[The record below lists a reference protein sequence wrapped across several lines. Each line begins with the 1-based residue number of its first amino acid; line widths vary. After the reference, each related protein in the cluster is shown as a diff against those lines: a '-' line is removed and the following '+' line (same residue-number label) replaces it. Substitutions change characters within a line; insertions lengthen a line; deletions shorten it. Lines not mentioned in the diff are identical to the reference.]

1 MRRQRLGEGIRFDTA
16 EAALAGQAGLRDGR
30 GAMARRKVA
39 ASGVPIPSTSRRA
52 ISSVPGGKRGK
63 VRSRDHHRLP
73 PGTEL
78 IGLRQVDG
86 MAQREPCRGVG
97 ANPERTPSFP
107 PSRADPG

>member
-1 MRRQRLGEGIRFDTA
+1 
-16 EAALAGQAGLRDGR
+16 
-30 GAMARRKVA
+30 MARRKVA
-39 ASGVPIPSTSRRA
+39 ASGVPSRRPPEGA

-86 MAQREPCRGVG
+86 MAQRESCRGVG
-97 ANPERTPSFP
+97 ANPERTPQFP
-107 PSRADPG
+107 PSRGNPG

>member
-1 MRRQRLGEGIRFDTA
+1 
-16 EAALAGQAGLRDGR
+16 
-30 GAMARRKVA
+30 MARRKVA
-39 ASGVPIPSTSRRA
+39 ASRVAIPSTSRRA

-86 MAQREPCRGVG
+86 MAQRSRVG
-97 ANPERTPSFP
+97 ASEQIGANATGPAVTRQ
-107 PSRADPG
+107 PGVT

>member
-1 MRRQRLGEGIRFDTA
+1 
-16 EAALAGQAGLRDGR
+16 
-30 GAMARRKVA
+30 MARRKVA
-39 ASGVPIPSTSRRA
+39 ASGVPSRRPPEGA

-86 MAQREPCRGVG
+86 MAQRESCRGRRSKSG
-97 ANPERTPSFP
+97 ANAAVPAVTRQ
-107 PSRADPG
+107 PGVP